1 VDFRSDRIGRLSFA
15 RPCARPPEV
24 CRRGT
29 PVAPEPDGACPETFT
44 LKDPKRLLPAIL
56 FRSLA
61 FALWPSQRGVSSSIA
76 LRFGGL

>member
-1 VDFRSDRIGRLSFA
+1 MF
-15 RPCARPPEV
+15 CAALRATAGGL
-24 CRRGT
+24 RRGT
-29 PVAPEPDGACPETFT
+29 PVAPQPGGACPETFT

>member
-1 VDFRSDRIGRLSFA
+1 V
-15 RPCARPPEV
+15 
-24 CRRGT
+24 
-29 PVAPEPDGACPETFT
+29 
-44 LKDPKRLLPAIL
+44 KDPKRLLPAIL